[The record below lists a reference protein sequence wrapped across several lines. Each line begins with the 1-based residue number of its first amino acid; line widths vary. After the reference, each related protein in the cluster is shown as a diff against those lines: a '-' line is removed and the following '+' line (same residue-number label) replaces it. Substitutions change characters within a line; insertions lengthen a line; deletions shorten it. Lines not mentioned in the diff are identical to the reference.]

1 MNHILARRATIKRE
15 ESAHVAD
22 KFDPYRE
29 ALVVETVTV
38 WPADCAPLEQD
49 RRAALEAQLHADPSA
64 CSQLEYIRLHTGF
77 CRRITVTPTDLARL
91 SP

>member
-1 MNHILARRATIKRE
+1 M
-15 ESAHVAD
+15 AD

-38 WPADCAPLEQD
+38 WPEDLTDLTDED
-49 RRAALEAQLHADPSA
+49 RLRIEARLHADPRQA
-64 CSQLEYIRLHTGF
+64 SQLEYVRLHAGF
-77 CRRITVTPTDLARL
+77 CRRITVTEEDLKRLGPMPTARP